1 MGWWGKPMEKP
12 RSRKELQ
19 EHLLEQ
25 FKNAGWET
33 PTEVLAHRLI
43 GNTWYAKVRTTLPDG
58 SEKLWFA
65 ITLLRWEDGCLWT
78 KEMDNTV
85 GPAADDCPIS
95 WFTDVPVEGE
105 YDQHWRDRCIAKQE
119 RAKKV
124 AKMVRRMRA
133 GDLVTFS
140 GQYGDCDKWYYSGI
154 HWLFSRTPDGRLTR
168 LRNWRKYLL
177 SVTRVTDAE
186 TQQNIPNQN
195 ENTQIG
201 GTPCLIG
208 A

>member
-1 MGWWGKPMEKP
+1 MGWWGNLMEKP

-19 EHLLEQ
+19 KHLLEQ

-43 GNTWYAKVRTTLPDG
+43 GNTWYAKVKTTLPDG

-140 GQYGDCDKWYYSGI
+140 GQYGDCDKWYYTGI

-177 SVTRVTDAE
+177 SVTRVTDDG
-186 TQQNIPNQN
+186 TQQNNS
-195 ENTQIG
+195 ESK
-201 GTPCLIG
+201 
-208 A
+208 